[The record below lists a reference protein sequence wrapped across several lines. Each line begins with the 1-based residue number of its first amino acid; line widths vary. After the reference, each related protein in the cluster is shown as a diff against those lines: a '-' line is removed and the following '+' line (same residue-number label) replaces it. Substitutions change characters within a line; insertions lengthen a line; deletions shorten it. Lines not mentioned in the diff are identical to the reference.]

1 MRITLN
7 LPEKLLDDLRMAT
20 GEMNRT
26 ALIRA
31 ALEEQ
36 LKRVMR
42 DRLLT
47 LRGKVSLD
55 VDLDNLR
62 GKDLL

>member
-7 LPEKLLDDLRMAT
+7 LPDKLLDDLRAAT
-20 GEMNRT
+20 GETNRT
-26 ALIRA
+26 ALIRT

-36 LKRVMR
+36 LKRAKR
-42 DRLLT
+42 GQLLT

-55 VDLDNLR
+55 VDLNNLR

>member
-7 LPEKLLDDLRMAT
+7 LPEKLLEDLRAVT

-26 ALIRA
+26 ALIRT

-36 LKRVMR
+36 LKRAKR
-42 DRLLT
+42 DRLLA

-55 VDLDNLR
+55 VDLANLR

>member
-7 LPEKLLDDLRMAT
+7 LPEKLLDDLRAAT